1 MRVPCPPRHDPRR
14 LRGSLGRA
22 LVAVAVLGAILT
34 PFLKIVPA
42 TAAVPAPTPGP
53 TSGLGTAASPAAGL
67 GPPAAA
73 SAPPAVPP
81 TVPLAAP
88 APTAASDSAPPA
100 GLTAAEWLV
109 ADAGSGAILAAY
121 RPHAQDLPASTMK
134 ILTALTVLPGLP
146 PDRVVTVDENAPRVD
161 GTKVGLVPGVGYT
174 VRDLAT
180 AMLISSGNDA
190 TMALV
195 QASGGTPAVLQRMN
209 ALARSL
215 GATDTVAGDPTGLD
229 SPGQVTS
236 VHDLAVLGR
245 AALDNPTVR
254 GYLTIPRAS
263 LAGRGSTRFEIQNHN
278 ALLRSYEGTI
288 GVKNG
293 YTIAA
298 GATFVGAATRG
309 GHTLIVALLRTAP
322 AYGKDA
328 RALLDWGFAHADTVT
343 PVGYLANPGA
353 TAAASS
359 GPAGDRPSISP
370 AGPGVAPTAGT
381 ATSSSSSSRHG
392 VARAGDPGSDIGP
405 ITWIAIGCTVVACL
419 LTALTHRAARVRR
432 RQRRRRH
439 AAAGLR
445 DVERPSGRPP
455 APRYG
460 HVSVTLRPAA
470 GPDQSDLLDVPEGM
484 RRRRNARTRAGRG
497 TVPRGL
503 LSDATRTG
511 PAEDGFADDGS
522 DEAGASG
529 VEPFWEPGTRRRE
542 ASGFGEPLDR

>member
-1 MRVPCPPRHDPRR
+1 M
-14 LRGSLGRA
+14 
-22 LVAVAVLGAILT
+22 AVAVLGAILA

-42 TAAVPAPTPGP
+42 
-53 TSGLGTAASPAAGL
+53 
-67 GPPAAA
+67 AAA
-73 SAPPAVPP
+73 
-81 TVPLAAP
+81 VPLAAP
-88 APTAASDSAPPA
+88 APTAASDSAPPAGLTA

-254 GYLTIPRAS
+254 SYLTIPRAS
-263 LAGRGSTRFEIQNHN
+263 LAGRGGTRFEIQNHN
-278 ALLRSYEGTI
+278 ALLRSYEGAI

-298 GATFVGAATRG
+298 GATFVGAATRD

-343 PVGYLANPGA
+343 LVGYLANPRA
-353 TAAASS
+353 TAPASS
-359 GPAGDRPSISP
+359 GPAGDRPSVSP
-370 AGPGVAPTAGT
+370 AGPGIVPTAGAAT
-381 ATSSSSSSRHG
+381 ASSRHG
-392 VARAGDPGSDIGP
+392 VARAGDPGSGIGP

-419 LTALTHRAARVRR
+419 LTALTRRAARVRR
-432 RQRRRRH
+432 RQHRRRH

-455 APRYG
+455 APRDG
-460 HVSVTLRPAA
+460 HVSVRLRPAA

-484 RRRRNARTRAGRG
+484 RRRRSARTRAGMG

-503 LSDATRTG
+503 PSDATRSG
-511 PAEDGFADDGS
+511 PAKDGFADDESG
-522 DEAGASG
+522 EAGSSG
-529 VEPFWEPGTRRRE
+529 VEPVWEPDTGRRE